1 VRSDRNL
8 YSKNLTETLEEISEI
23 RRRYK
28 IVKHQ
33 ISQLKEEIDLKELSL
48 AKEHF
53 EHKKKDKTIEE

>member
-1 VRSDRNL
+1 
-8 YSKNLTETLEEISEI
+8 LEEISEI